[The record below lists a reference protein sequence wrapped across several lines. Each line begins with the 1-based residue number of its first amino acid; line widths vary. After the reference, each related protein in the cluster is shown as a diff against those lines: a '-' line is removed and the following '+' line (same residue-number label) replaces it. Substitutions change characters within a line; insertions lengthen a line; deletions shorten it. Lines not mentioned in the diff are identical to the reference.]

1 MAKKSLVI
9 DCPECLNHCV
19 LQGTHVDSACF
30 CPFCGENLLMVSDD
44 LIEEDDPFTTDID
57 DTDSYDE

>member
-19 LQGTHVDSACF
+19 LQGTHVDSASF
-30 CPFCGENLLMVSDD
+30 CPFCGENLTSIFDNLTEDDETFLSDD
-44 LIEEDDPFTTDID
+44 DDID
-57 DTDSYDE
+57 YDE